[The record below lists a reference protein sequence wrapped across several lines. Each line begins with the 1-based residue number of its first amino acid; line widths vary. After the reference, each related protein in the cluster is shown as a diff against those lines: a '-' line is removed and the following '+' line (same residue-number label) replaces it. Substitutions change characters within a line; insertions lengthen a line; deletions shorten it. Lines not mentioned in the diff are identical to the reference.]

1 MLQSIMYEYH
11 SIRRNSDSSDTSLS
25 TSPSSTMSST
35 SSSSLSPPGLT
46 YANPISI
53 PLKSLLSPPR
63 TSTTTA
69 DYFSLSPATP
79 PSAPFN
85 SPNANSVCAFPSW
98 PSGPLLS
105 SSSIPS
111 TCCATGY
118 TKSSYISDED
128 LLDLEEL
135 ELCGDVRVVT
145 GYPEISWSVT
155 RQPPLVVKAQS
166 INIGVRP
173 KKKRRRSN
181 PLKKQRFVGRMSPI
195 VEGME

>member
-1 MLQSIMYEYH
+1 MYECH
-11 SIRRNSDSSDTSLS
+11 NIRRNSDSSDDSFS
-25 TSPSSTMSST
+25 MSPSSTTSSE

-63 TSTTTA
+63 TSTTTI

-85 SPNANSVCAFPSW
+85 SPNANSICAFPSW

-105 SSSIPS
+105 SSSSTS
-111 TCCATGY
+111 TCCATGCE
-118 TKSSYISDED
+118 KSSYISDED

-155 RQPPLVVKAQS
+155 MQPPLVIKAQC
-166 INIGVRP
+166 INIVARP
-173 KKKRRRSN
+173 KKKRRRSS
-181 PLKKQRFVGRMSPI
+181 PLKKQKFVGKMSPI
-195 VEGME
+195 AEGME

>member
-1 MLQSIMYEYH
+1 MYEYH
-11 SIRRNSDSSDTSLS
+11 NTRRNSDSSDTSLS
-25 TSPSSTMSST
+25 MSPSSTTSSI

-46 YANPISI
+46 YANPICI

-63 TSTTTA
+63 TTTTA

-105 SSSIPS
+105 SSSNTS
-111 TCCATGY
+111 TCCATGCA
-118 TKSSYISDED
+118 KSSYISDED

-155 RQPPLVVKAQS
+155 RQPPVVVTAQS
-166 INIGVRP
+166 INIVSRS
-173 KKKRRRSN
+173 KKKRRRSS
-181 PLKKQRFVGRMSPI
+181 PLKKERFVGRMSPI
-195 VEGME
+195 VEGVE

>member
-1 MLQSIMYEYH
+1 MYECP
-11 SIRRNSDSSDTSLS
+11 SIRRNSDSSDTSFS
-25 TSPSSTMSST
+25 MSPSSTTSSE
-35 SSSSLSPPGLT
+35 SSSSPSPHGLT

-63 TSTTTA
+63 TSTTIV

-105 SSSIPS
+105 SSSSTS
-111 TCCATGY
+111 TCCATGCA
-118 TKSSYISDED
+118 KSSYISDED

-135 ELCGDVRVVT
+135 ELCGDVRVIT
-145 GYPEISWSVT
+145 GYPEISWSMT
-155 RQPPLVVKAQS
+155 RQPPLVVEAQS
-166 INIGVRP
+166 INIVARP
-173 KKKRRRSN
+173 KKKRRRSS

-195 VEGME
+195 VEDME